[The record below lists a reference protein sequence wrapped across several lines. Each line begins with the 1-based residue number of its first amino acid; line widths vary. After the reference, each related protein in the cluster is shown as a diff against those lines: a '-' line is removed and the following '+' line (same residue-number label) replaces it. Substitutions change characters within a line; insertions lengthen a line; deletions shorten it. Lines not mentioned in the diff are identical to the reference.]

1 MPNPVMHFEVMAAE
15 NVDAV
20 RRFYADAF
28 GWKIDANNAMNYGL
42 VDTGAGGL
50 GINGGIGV
58 PMPGGP
64 SYATFYVAVED
75 LAAALARIESLG
87 GKTAMPPMDVPD
99 GKVSIAM
106 FRDPAGNLIGLVR
119 PHGPVR

>member
-15 NVDAV
+15 NVEAV

-28 GWKIDANNAMNYGL
+28 GWKIDAHNPMNYGL
-42 VDTGAGGL
+42 VDTGAGI
-50 GINGGIGV
+50 GISGGIGA

-75 LAAALARIESLG
+75 LAGALARIESLG
-87 GKTAMPPMDVPD
+87 GATVVPPMDVPD

-106 FRDPAGNLIGLVR
+106 FRDPAGNLIGLVK
-119 PHGPVR
+119 PHGQP

>member
-1 MPNPVMHFEVMAAE
+1 VE
-15 NVDAV
+15 AV
-20 RRFYADAF
+20 RKFYADAF
-28 GWKIDANNAMNYGL
+28 DWKIDADNPMNYGL
-42 VDTGAGGL
+42 VDTGAGI
-50 GINGGIGV
+50 GIGGGIGA

-87 GKTAMPPMDVPD
+87 GTTVVPPMDIPD

-106 FRDPAGNLIGLVR
+106 FRDPAGNLIGLVK
-119 PHGPVR
+119 PLGV